1 MDKYTNIY
9 VCCGVW
15 GQWLL
20 TVWSQHYPYPIFC
33 VYNTV
38 ILLSITGHCSNVPNK
53 SSLHP
58 VLSLNTPNKPS
69 SAIYHKKKAH
79 SRKPNIYGK
88 YYCLQETGGRQDM
101 PWPWRTLHW
110 TRFLFNWT
118 ENIYSNLSTCYQLC
132 TNVKDWFLFPGPWSC
147 ASWQCHCTLKCWKE
161 VCQARTKSKPSH
173 YNCTHTVCPAHQRL
187 CLLWHLFYVF
197 GSKLGGHTLGPLYS
211 MSMKLVTLNPIHI
224 LDEIVFL
231 HYNTMDSTDIFHT
244 LLGTATDRLGQQLI
258 LPQSRL
264 WSCWHGGLFILLESF
279 HISLHLI

>member
-20 TVWSQHYPYPIFC
+20 TVWSQHYPYPILC

-101 PWPWRTLHW
+101 LWPWWTLHW
-110 TRFLFNWT
+110 TRTLLNWT
-118 ENIYSNLSTCYQLC
+118 ENIYSNLCPRA
-132 TNVKDWFLFPGPWSC
+132 TNSVQMWRIDSSSLVRGAAPRDNAIALWSVGRKC
-147 ASWQCHCTLKCWKE
+147 A
-161 VCQARTKSKPSH
+161 KPEPSQ
-173 YNCTHTVCPAHQRL
+173 NQVTITA
-187 CLLWHLFYVF
+187 
-197 GSKLGGHTLGPLYS
+197 HTLCVLPTSDSASCDTYFMFLEANLGA
-211 MSMKLVTLNPIHI
+211 TLW
-224 LDEIVFL
+224 V
-231 HYNTMDSTDIFHT
+231 
-244 LLGTATDRLGQQLI
+244 
-258 LPQSRL
+258 
-264 WSCWHGGLFILLESF
+264 LFILWVWN
-279 HISLHLI
+279 

>member
-1 MDKYTNIY
+1 MAQYLLIYYKQNIQWTNKYLNIY

-20 TVWSQHYPYPIFC
+20 TVWSPHYPYPIFC

-101 PWPWRTLHW
+101 PWPWRTLNW

-118 ENIYSNLSTCYQLC
+118 ENIYSNLSTCHLTLYKCEGLIP
-132 TNVKDWFLFPGPWSC
+132 LPWSVE
-147 ASWQCHCTLKCWKE
+147 QCLVTMPLHFE
-161 VCQARTKSKPSH
+161 VLEGSVPSQNQVKTKS
-173 YNCTHTVCPAHQRL
+173 L
-187 CLLWHLFYVF
+187 
-197 GSKLGGHTLGPLYS
+197 
-211 MSMKLVTLNPIHI
+211 
-224 LDEIVFL
+224 
-231 HYNTMDSTDIFHT
+231 
-244 LLGTATDRLGQQLI
+244 
-258 LPQSRL
+258 
-264 WSCWHGGLFILLESF
+264 
-279 HISLHLI
+279 

>member
-1 MDKYTNIY
+1 ML
-9 VCCGVW
+9 W

-20 TVWSQHYPYPIFC
+20 TVWSHHYPYPILC

-101 PWPWRTLHW
+101 PWPWWTLHW
-110 TRFLFNWT
+110 TRFLLNWT
-118 ENIYSNLSTCYQLC
+118 ENIYRMCVSIRATYSVQMWRIDSSSL
-132 TNVKDWFLFPGPWSC
+132 VRG

-173 YNCTHTVCPAHQRL
+173 YNCTHNVCPAHQRL
-187 CLLWHLFYVF
+187 CLLCHFFHVL
-197 GSKLGGHTLGPLYS
+197 GTKLGG
-211 MSMKLVTLNPIHI
+211 N
-224 LDEIVFL
+224 
-231 HYNTMDSTDIFHT
+231 
-244 LLGTATDRLGQQLI
+244 LLGLT
-258 LPQSRL
+258 
-264 WSCWHGGLFILLESF
+264 LFILWVWN
-279 HISLHLI
+279 